1 MRLSA
6 HQFSFV
12 AVDAAN
18 VLHVFEAHLLEHR
31 GGLPGAGATLAV
43 DVEGRVNVVDMI
55 DDKVN
60 TVQRNVDAAF
70 DVAGLVLGAGS
81 DIYEVGAGSVPVF
94 VDGGVDILFVKERVQ
109 NTHGNLILSAVNNSP
124 PALTFTRRRFF
135 YKYVN
140 LPSVYHELH
149 KDGLSSVVKWMKVR

>member
-1 MRLSA
+1 VRLSA

-31 GGLPGAGATLAV
+31 GGLPVAGATLAV

-70 DVAGLVLGAGS
+70 DVAGLVFGAGS
-81 DIYEVGAGSVPVF
+81 DIYEVGAGSFF
-94 VDGGVDILFVKERVQ
+94 VLRDIGVDIGSVKQ
-109 NTHGNLILSAVNNSP
+109 CIKNTHGSFILS
-124 PALTFTRRRFF
+124 TM
-135 YKYVN
+135 N
-140 LPSVYHELH
+140 LPSVYHEL
-149 KDGLSSVVKWMKVR
+149 